1 MLLLILEHH
10 FFFWPSAGVGGSCR
24 PAEQDAAWEHACAFT
39 FPHALFYLYCV
50 QGALA
55 LRHVLLHCDPNKPAS
70 PPGEDRLVPVESD
83 GQEYDPAMGRGS
95 VRKAPAAAAEEPPK
109 SLLPTNESGF
119 ALALR

>member
-1 MLLLILEHH
+1 MCFHFPARSLLL
-10 FFFWPSAGVGGSCR
+10 
-24 PAEQDAAWEHACAFT
+24 
-39 FPHALFYLYCV
+39 V
-50 QGALA
+50 QRARRA
-55 LRHVLLHCDPNKPAS
+55 SITKHHVLLHCNPNKPAS
-70 PPGEDRLVPVESD
+70 PPGDDRLVPVESD